1 LQEKRQSARI
11 SLRTGS
17 YAGRRA
23 GARNGS
29 NYPLP
34 DAVVDVIDR
43 LVDLAAYPQVTLEHL
58 VALQL
63 WIYQR
68 NVR

>member
-1 LQEKRQSARI
+1 
-11 SLRTGS
+11 
-17 YAGRRA
+17 
-23 GARNGS
+23 
-29 NYPLP
+29 LP